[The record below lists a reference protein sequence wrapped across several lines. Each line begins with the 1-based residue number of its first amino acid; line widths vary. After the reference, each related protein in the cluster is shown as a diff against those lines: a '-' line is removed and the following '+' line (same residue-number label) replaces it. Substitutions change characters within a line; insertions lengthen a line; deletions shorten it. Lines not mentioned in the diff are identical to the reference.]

1 METLEFYRSFNG
13 NKTIEELQYNITKA
27 ISKLENLDIELEFY
41 DVLLEKPI
49 YKSQMLNLYERLS
62 GFKNE
67 VQVLEK
73 KRSDLLNDLQSHLH
87 LIKNKLECQ
96 DMACDN
102 FFIKAQDTMEM
113 RVVNYQNS
121 LSDFKFKLFPYL
133 KSVLIN

>member
-13 NKTIEELQYNITKA
+13 SKTIEELQYNISKA
-27 ISKLENLDIELEFY
+27 ISKLENLELELEFY
-41 DVLLEKPI
+41 NVLLEKPI
-49 YKSQMLNLYERLS
+49 YKSHMLNLFERLS
-62 GFKNE
+62 GFQKE
-67 VQVLEK
+67 VKTLDK
-73 KRSDLLNDLQSHLH
+73 KREDLLQDLHSHSN

-96 DMACDN
+96 DMACDS

-113 RVVNYQNS
+113 RVVNFQNS